1 MSKLIYALII
11 LAGLTLN
18 TANSETAARELTW
31 KELKQLDEKGQLPK
45 TLEKKISQNQVKI
58 RGFMM
63 PLDYSAKKISEFL
76 LMPYIPTC
84 MHVPTP
90 PANQIVL
97 VKMEKGQEVEPSF
110 YPIEVRGK
118 LSVSESKDFESSYS
132 MKSFSLSELDEN
144 QQAELESNMPSH
156 TNP

>member
-1 MSKLIYALII
+1 MNKFTFIFIVVASMLSAP
-11 LAGLTLN
+11 ATFS
-18 TANSETAARELTW
+18 SENPLTW
-31 KELKQLDEKGQLPK
+31 KELKGLDEKGQLPK
-45 TLEKKISQNQVKI
+45 ETEKKIASDVKI

-97 VKMEKGQEVEPSF
+97 VKMKKGKEVSPSF
-110 YPIEVRGK
+110 YPIEVKGK
-118 LSVSESKDFESSYS
+118 VQIKESKDFESSYS
-132 MKSFSLSELDEN
+132 MTGLSILELDEE
-144 QQAELESNMPSH
+144 QQAELESNMPAHS
-156 TNP
+156 TPEG

>member
-1 MSKLIYALII
+1 MKKLAFVLIVATSI
-11 LAGLTLN
+11 LTTPATLS
-18 TANSETAARELTW
+18 SENPLTW
-31 KELKQLDEKGQLPK
+31 KELKGLDEKGQLPK
-45 TLEKKISQNQVKI
+45 KTQKKIESDVKI

-97 VKMEKGQEVEPSF
+97 VKMKAGKEISPSF
-110 YPIEVRGK
+110 YPIEVKGK
-118 LSVSESKDFESSYS
+118 VQIEESKDFESSYS
-132 MKSFSLSELDEN
+132 MTGLSILELDEK
-144 QQAELESNMPSH
+144 QQAELESNMPAHSA
-156 TNP
+156 P

>member
-1 MSKLIYALII
+1 MNKLAYILILTTGLLSTPALFS
-11 LAGLTLN
+11 
-18 TANSETAARELTW
+18 SESPLTW
-31 KELKQLDEKGQLPK
+31 KELKGLDEKGQLPK
-45 TLEKKISQNQVKI
+45 KTQKKMDNEVKI

-97 VKMEKGQEVEPSF
+97 VKMKAGKEVSPSF
-110 YPIEVRGK
+110 YPIEVKGK
-118 LSVSESKDFESSYS
+118 IQVEESKDFESSYS
-132 MKSFSLSELDEN
+132 MEGSSLLELDEE
-144 QQAELESNMPSH
+144 QQAELESNMPAH
-156 TNP
+156 TTP